1 MRANRGWPGIRFH
14 ARWALLTVPFVITAG
29 AVTGRVVL
37 GPGWGLL
44 PLLVVGPAV
53 AAAVGGAGYTLAAG
67 AVAAVSCLAFDLR
80 TMHEQMSHRPVIVA
94 FLATVGV
101 TVFGMVAARSRERRA
116 QELTQVKMVADAA
129 QQVLLRPVPARVGA
143 VRMAVNYLSAAEAA
157 QVGGD
162 LYEVVAT
169 PGRLRL
175 IVGDAEGNGLSAIRA
190 AATVTSVFREAAR
203 DEDCLAEVVARIEA
217 SVAEEAGEEQF
228 ITAVLAEIWPDKDKI
243 ELISC
248 GHPAPLMFG
257 NHPPHYAGPEEGS
270 LPLGLSDLGGAPR
283 IPVTVP
289 FAPGESILFYTDG
302 ASEARNKAGEFFPL
316 ERCAVLCPTAGLSG
330 PAEPAR
336 LVEQLSAAVIRHV
349 GHDPDDDVA
358 LLMVCREAALAPAW
372 PSAAGLQPIRPAA

>member
-1 MRANRGWPGIRFH
+1 M
-14 ARWALLTVPFVITAG
+14 LLSVPFVISAG
-29 AVTGRVVL
+29 AVTGRMML

-67 AVAAVSCLAFDLR
+67 AVAAASCLAFDIR
-80 TMHEQMSHRPVIVA
+80 TMNDQMSHRPIVVA

-101 TVFGMVAARSRERRA
+101 TVFGVLAARSRERRS
-116 QELTQVKMVADAA
+116 QELAQVKLVAEAA

-162 LYEVVAT
+162 MYEVVAT

-175 IVGDAEGNGLSAIRA
+175 IVGDAEGKGLSAVRA

-203 DEDCLAEVVARIEA
+203 DEECLAQVVARIEA
-217 SVAEEAGEEQF
+217 SVAEEAGDEQF
-228 ITAVLAEIWPDKDKI
+228 ITAVLAEILPDKDKM

-248 GHPAPLMFG
+248 GHPAPLVFG
-257 NHPPHYAGPEEGS
+257 TQPPRYAGPEEGS
-270 LPLGLSDLGGAPR
+270 LPLGLGDLGGAPR

-289 FAPGESILFYTDG
+289 FPPGESVLFYTDG

-316 ERCAVLCPTAGLSG
+316 EQCEALCPAAGLAT
-330 PAEPAR
+330 PAEPAA
-336 LVEQLSAAVIRHV
+336 LVNRLSAEVVRHI
-349 GHDPDDDVA
+349 GHEPDDDVA
-358 LLMVCREAALAPAW
+358 LLMVCREATLDRAW
-372 PSAAGLQPIRPAA
+372 HGAAAGLRTIRPAA